1 MSGITGAKSA
11 KKAAAAQEA
20 ALKEQTKQATEA
32 ANEAARQSAASA
44 ANAAARDAAS
54 QQLEADTLA
63 NKPGDVEVDLTTPDA
78 APTRKRAK
86 FNAGGGSSN
95 GAAISI

>member
-1 MSGITGAKSA
+1 MGKLTGASAA

-20 ALKEQTKQATEA
+20 ALKEQVKQATDT
-32 ANEAARQSAASA
+32 ANEAARQSAISA

-54 QQLEADTLA
+54 QQVEADTLA
-63 NKPGDVEVDLTTPDA
+63 NKPGDVEVDLTTPA
-78 APTRKRAK
+78 EAPTRKRAK
-86 FNAGGGSSN
+86 FNAGGDG